1 MKTIFT
7 NIKYLA
13 ILFALILSV
22 NTVDAQIGIDNETP
36 NMHSSLDLGATDR

>member
-22 NTVDAQIGIDNETP
+22 NTVDAQIGIDNEK
-36 NMHSSLDLGATDR
+36 NRFLSGVLQW